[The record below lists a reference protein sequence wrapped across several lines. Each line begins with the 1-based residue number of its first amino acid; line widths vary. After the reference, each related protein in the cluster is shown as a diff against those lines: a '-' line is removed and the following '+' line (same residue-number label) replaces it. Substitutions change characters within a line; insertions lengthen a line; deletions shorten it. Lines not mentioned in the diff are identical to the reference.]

1 MVKLLKF
8 IVLNLT
14 QNNCH
19 ISKPEQLALKTIWT
33 RHFVKAINEI
43 NKVTCIVSS
52 KSRYYTFTIIC
63 TMNRSSFLKNGL
75 LASGALLAGNSVL
88 GSGIDISRLN
98 VTGKPFNL
106 NYAPHDGMFKNMA
119 GKSFVDQIQFMYD
132 QGFRSIEDNGMT
144 NRSAEE
150 QQKIGDLL
158 AKLGLAMGVFVLD
171 KGGNGA
177 NTMAAG
183 KQEYVDVFLKG
194 CRQAVDVSKRCGG
207 KLTTV
212 VPGDFYKNLPLDI
225 QTANVIA
232 ALRKGAEILEPHG
245 IMMVLE
251 PLSDTPDLFLR
262 TSAQTYMICKA
273 VNSPSCKL
281 LYDMYHMQK
290 NEGNLINN
298 IALAFDEIAYFQ
310 IGDNP
315 GRNEPTTG
323 EVNYKNIFKFLHE
336 AGYKGILGMEHG
348 NSKPG
353 KEGELRVIEA
363 YRESDKLL

>member
-1 MVKLLKF
+1 VKYQQKAGYYAF
-8 IVLNLT
+8 NI
-14 QNNCH
+14 
-19 ISKPEQLALKTIWT
+19 TI
-33 RHFVKAINEI
+33 
-43 NKVTCIVSS
+43 
-52 KSRYYTFTIIC
+52 
-63 TMNRSSFLKNGL
+63 MNRSNFLKNGL
-75 LASGALLAGNSVL
+75 LVSGAVLAGNAVM
-88 GSGIDISRLN
+88 GSDANFSGGYM
-98 VTGKPFNL
+98 TGKPFNL
-106 NYAPHDGMFKNMA
+106 NYAPHDGMFKNLA
-119 GKSFVDQIQFMYD
+119 GNNFTEQIQFIYD
-132 QGFRSIEDNGMT
+132 QGFRSIEDNGMAG
-144 NRSAEE
+144 RSAVE

-158 AKLGLAMGVFVLD
+158 AKLGMAMGVFVLD

-177 NTMAAG
+177 NTLTAG

-194 CRQAVDVSKRCGG
+194 CRQAVEVSKRCGG

-212 VPGDFYKNLPLDI
+212 VPGDFAMNLPLDM
-225 QTANVIA
+225 QTANVIT

-245 IMMVLE
+245 IVMVLE

-262 TSAQTYMICKA
+262 TSPQTFMICKA

-298 IALAFDEIAYFQ
+298 ITLAFDEIAYFQ

-336 AGYKGILGMEHG
+336 KGYKGVLGMEHG

-363 YRESDKLL
+363 YRESDKFL